1 MAPLNFRVNKNTIVR
16 FFFLPANDYF
26 HPSLIF
32 RVVTEK
38 DPRLNTA
45 PIANLGGR
53 TPYVTLTEMLI
64 QKLAQADLS
73 WYESDRVEVPKRIR
87 PREITDKVQ
96 VRIFFANGTDWTL
109 FDPKK
114 ICKTLAP
121 VDSALKQP
129 RALWEFQ

>member
-1 MAPLNFRVNKNTIVR
+1 
-16 FFFLPANDYF
+16 
-26 HPSLIF
+26 
-32 RVVTEK
+32 
-38 DPRLNTA
+38 LNTA